1 MAYPD
6 AAGYRPLREAIVS
19 YLAIARGIVC
29 TADQVIFTGGFQG
42 ALGLITRA
50 LLRPGD
56 TAWIED
62 PRYFLAR
69 RGLAA
74 AGAGLAPV
82 PGDGEGIDVPAGVA
96 QAPGSRFARIFDP
109 GRIIRSEE

>member
-29 TADQVIFTGGFQG
+29 TADQVIITGGFQG
-42 ALGLITRA
+42 ALGLITRT

-62 PRYFLAR
+62 PGYFLAR
-69 RGLAA
+69 RGLAP
-74 AGAGLAPV
+74 AGAQLPPV
-82 PGDGEGIDVPAGVA
+82 PVDGQGIDVAAGIA
-96 QAPGSRFARIFDP
+96 HAPRARFA
-109 GRIIRSEE
+109 